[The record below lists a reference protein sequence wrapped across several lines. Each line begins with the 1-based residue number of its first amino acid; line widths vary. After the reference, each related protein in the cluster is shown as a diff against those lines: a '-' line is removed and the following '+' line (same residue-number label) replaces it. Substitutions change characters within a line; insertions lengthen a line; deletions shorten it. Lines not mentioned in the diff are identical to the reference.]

1 MQFMININMPL
12 LSLILNGEVLTNV
25 IYVDQVEKY
34 SIIPPFITEFFLIV
48 KNLPIDHKMEI
59 SRTLKRLN
67 IGYLSI
73 VFILGILTETDLDPI
88 LQKNILLSHLE
99 LIYFTCRR
107 DQDYAQEI
115 FTKSNSSEFL
125 DQIML
130 YSDYSTFSYPY

>member
-1 MQFMININMPL
+1 MININMPL
-12 LSLILNGEVLTNV
+12 LSLILNSEVLTNV

-34 SIIPPFITEFFLIV
+34 EIIPPFITEFFLIV
-48 KNLPIDHKMEI
+48 KNLPMDHKLEI
-59 SRTLKRLN
+59 SRALKKLN

-73 VFILGILTETDLDPI
+73 VFILGMFTETGLDPI
-88 LQKNILLSHLE
+88 LRKNIVLAHLE

-115 FTKSNSSEFL
+115 FSKSNSSEFL

-130 YSDYSTFSYPY
+130 YPDYSTLSYPY